1 MWLGHNYTVRQVGGS
16 IASDAEKLAKPL
28 RCELATCVCF
38 VRAYTCVCVCECIC
52 VCVCVRV
59 CACVR
64 ACMPVCV
71 RARVRV
77 CVCVYVCVCMRAC
90 VRACVCVCVC
100 ARVRVQA
107 CLQPA
112 HICQSNMETRILS
125 EHAPIVIAS
134 LNINFQLP
142 LQLELWK
149 SLHPVVCL
157 HGAANFSSR
166 LSSALDPAGTLRN
179 VYCQRLCGQMMLG
192 GHGLG

>member
-1 MWLGHNYTVRQVGGS
+1 VWV
-16 IASDAEKLAKPL
+16 
-28 RCELATCVCF
+28 
-38 VRAYTCVCVCECIC
+38 C
-52 VCVCVRV
+52 VCVCVGV
-59 CACVR
+59 G
-64 ACMPVCV
+64 
-71 RARVRV
+71 
-77 CVCVYVCVCMRAC
+77 
-90 VRACVCVCVC
+90 
-100 ARVRVQA
+100 VRVQA